1 VGFFSLILHSFIP
14 TFHNAAQSWPLNS
27 KGFFMALRI
36 CAPAAVAQARLLYE
50 TTDASYSQTASQS
63 GLSPTS
69 VARYARKQ
77 GWRKGL
83 DSSTASP
90 ESAARLALRLWSALE
105 KRIAAVERAPED
117 APVRDYVALA
127 RALRDLAALTP
138 TPEGDLPEIADGDE
152 LRAALVAR
160 LERILPDEGDAIAS
174 HRRRP

>member
-1 VGFFSLILHSFIP
+1 
-14 TFHNAAQSWPLNS
+14 
-27 KGFFMALRI
+27 MALRV

-69 VARYARKQ
+69 VARYARRQ
-77 GWRKGL
+77 GWRKRL
-83 DSSTASP
+83 ERASDQP

-138 TPEGDLPEIADGDE
+138 TPESDLPETGDGDD